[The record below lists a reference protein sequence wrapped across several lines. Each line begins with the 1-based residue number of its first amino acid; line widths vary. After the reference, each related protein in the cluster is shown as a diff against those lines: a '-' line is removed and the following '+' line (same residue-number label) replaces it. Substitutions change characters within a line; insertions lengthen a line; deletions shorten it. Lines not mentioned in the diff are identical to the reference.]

1 MRTIISIIVMLTIA
15 PIIAASGLLLYDP
28 SRWGGEINLINI
40 VGLAL
45 FGLISPPLWFSFI
58 PVLVFTPIIFRRL
71 SEKETFYT
79 ITIKKFYAI
88 SVFYG
93 CIVGVFVMLPLIVIA
108 APKSIDVSLNW
119 LWSGVVAG
127 GITLSIISS
136 LYRFINPERVKK
148 PKAAT

>member
-1 MRTIISIIVMLTIA
+1 MLTVA
-15 PIIAASGLLLYDP
+15 PIIAATGLLLYDP

-40 VGLAL
+40 IGLTL
-45 FGLISPPLWFSFI
+45 FGLISRPLWFSYI
-58 PVLVFTPIIFRRL
+58 PVLIFTPIIFKRF
-71 SEKETFYT
+71 SEKEKFYT
-79 ITIKKFYAI
+79 ITKKKFYSI
-88 SVFYG
+88 SIFYG